1 MRSFVA
7 AIRALLVLLLLA
19 AAPRPAFAADYTDAA
34 ALDELFAQLKVVHSA
49 GEADDIVAQIWDLWS
64 NPAVPD
70 LAERMQAAAAAT
82 RDGDLPQALSLLSA
96 IVTDYPDYSEGWNQR
111 ATLYY
116 MLGDDDSSL
125 ADIARTLALEPRHFG
140 ALSGRA
146 MIELKQGNRAAAL
159 KDMIAALA
167 IDPYLQSRSLF
178 PELAP
183 NTTNV

>member
-70 LAERMQAAAAAT
+70 RK
-82 RDGDLPQALSLLSA
+82 S
-96 IVTDYPDYSEGWNQR
+96 V
-111 ATLYY
+111 
-116 MLGDDDSSL
+116 
-125 ADIARTLALEPRHFG
+125 
-140 ALSGRA
+140 
-146 MIELKQGNRAAAL
+146 
-159 KDMIAALA
+159 
-167 IDPYLQSRSLF
+167 
-178 PELAP
+178 
-183 NTTNV
+183 V